1 MFLKNLL
8 SSDGDEDVE
17 GVGEGLAEGVCARTE
32 IAAEKMMPER
42 IMPRRP
48 CDILLLLMFLL
59 LVRAAIMTGCV

>member
-8 SSDGDEDVE
+8 SSVGDGEVE

-32 IAAEKMMPER
+32 TAAGNMMPER
-42 IMPRRP
+42 IMPKRH

-59 LVRAAIMTGCV
+59 LV